1 MKPIIIVT
9 TPRTGS
15 TVVCEILGNLLMQH
29 NGCKNTLYEYF
40 DVSTAFKCEYMTK
53 DNIVY
58 IKDYTRFKGN
68 VKWYKSQLDHV
79 ISQIVRLN
87 GEYNYLMKYMPSVTQ
102 YSVAEII
109 DTFIME
115 NYDIVYLERKDKL
128 RQLISY
134 LGVTQSS
141 IPHYT
146 NKSDFPFY
154 SKDKSVDRKIIYN
167 HLESELFIK
176 NYQKYKQFKDTHIS
190 KYPVIY
196 YEDFLQ
202 QGADDNALIKILQL
216 PIDTYKP
223 TDVTTIITPYVVSNI
238 EDQILNKA
246 DWNNNRERILNE
258 LQ

>member
-40 DVSTAFKCEYMTK
+40 DVSTAFKCEYETR

-58 IKDYTRFKGN
+58 IKDYVRFKGN

-79 ISQIVRLN
+79 TNQIIRLN

-102 YSVAEII
+102 YGVIEMI
-109 DTFIME
+109 DTLIME
-115 NYDIVYLERKDKL
+115 NYDIVYLERKDKVK
-128 RQLISY
+128 QLISY
-134 LGVTQSS
+134 LNTVQTG

-146 NKSDFPFY
+146 NKTDFPFY
-154 SKDKSVDRKIIYN
+154 SKDKSIDRKIIYN
-167 HLESELFIK
+167 QVETYLFIN
-176 NYQKYKQFKDTHIS
+176 NYRKYKEFKNTHMS
-190 KYPVIY
+190 KYPIIY
-196 YEDFLQ
+196 YEDFVRL
-202 QGADDNALIKILQL
+202 GANDKALIDILKL
-216 PIDTYKP
+216 SFDTYKP
-223 TDVTTIITPYVVSNI
+223 TDVTTVPTPYVESNI
-238 EDQILNKA
+238 EEYILNKF
-246 DWNNNRERILNE
+246 DWDKDKERILNE

>member
-15 TVVCEILGNLLMQH
+15 TVVCEILGNLLIQH
-29 NGCKNTLYEYF
+29 NGCKNVLYEYF
-40 DVSTAFKCEYMTK
+40 DVSTAFKCEYENVN
-53 DNIVY
+53 NILY
-58 IKDYTRFKGN
+58 IKDYIRFSGN
-68 VKWYKSQLDHV
+68 VKWYKSQLEHV
-79 ISQIVRLN
+79 TGQIVKLN

-102 YSVAEII
+102 YGVAEII

-134 LGVTQSS
+134 LGVTQRSV
-141 IPHYT
+141 PHYT

-154 SKDKSVDRKIIYN
+154 SKDKTVDRKIIYN

-176 NYQKYKQFKDTHIS
+176 NYQKYKQFKNTHIS

-202 QGADDNALIKILQL
+202 RGANDKALIDILQL

-223 TDVTTIITPYVVSNI
+223 TDVTTIITPYVESNL
-238 EDQILNKA
+238 EDQILNRV
-246 DWNNNRERILNE
+246 DWDKDKERILND